1 MKKDQKPYIIGA
13 IAAAAVYYFFF
24 RKPDADDIEASE
36 LAQEAAQA
44 GAASY
49 ADSQFFAWA
58 NVLEEAMFDWG
69 TNEEAI
75 YNIFNALNNN
85 ADFIKLK
92 QAFGMRE
99 YTGGTLPYWFY
110 GEYSLEQW
118 LSSEGETAAVNEIL
132 QGKNITYRV

>member
-1 MKKDQKPYIIGA
+1 MKKEHKKYLIGA
-13 IAAAAVYYFFF
+13 IAATAVYYFFF
-24 RKPDADDIEASE
+24 KKADADEKEESE

-44 GAASY
+44 GNASY
-49 ADSQFFAWA
+49 ADSQFYAWA
-58 NVLEEAMFDWG
+58 NVLEQAMFDIG
-69 TNEEAI
+69 TDEDSI

-110 GEYSLEQW
+110 GDYSLEEW
-118 LSSEGETAAVNEIL
+118 LNAEGETENVNNIL
-132 QGKNITYRV
+132 ASKNITYRV

>member
-1 MKKDQKPYIIGA
+1 MKKEQKQYLIGA
-13 IAAAAVYYFFF
+13 LAAAAVYYFFF
-24 RKPDADDIEASE
+24 KKPDADEKEESE

-44 GAASY
+44 GSASY

-58 NVLEEAMFDWG
+58 NVLEEAMFDIG
-69 TNEEAI
+69 TNEDAI
-75 YNIFNALNNN
+75 YNIFNALNSN

-110 GEYSLEQW
+110 GDYSLEQW
-118 LSSEGETAAVNEIL
+118 ISAEGETENVNDIL
-132 QGKNITYRV
+132 ETKNITYRV